1 MKLPFVTSLI
11 VKLAPEIGARVHV
24 EPEFGFVGQIIFR
37 NGRQSFFRN
46 ARLDINPQGAMELAR
61 DKAYASLF
69 LNRFGYP
76 TPLGQTFFS
85 DELCRKLASGRDIDE
100 GYAFAQEI
108 GFPVIVKP
116 NNLAQGRLVAKVF
129 DRQEYTHAAREIFR
143 AAEVLLVQKFYEGK
157 DYRIV
162 VFDGE
167 VVTAYQ
173 RHALAISGD
182 GRSTIARLIDK
193 KLKILGERLSHPNI
207 DAQDFRIRTNLERH
221 GFHLEDILEQGATL
235 SLLDNA
241 NLSLGGEAREVR
253 ETMHAD
259 FKRLAVSITRDM
271 GLRFCGVDII
281 SADIT
286 LPLGQQRDGS
296 VVLEINGAP
305 GLDNYAAL
313 GTEQRQIVEDLY
325 LRILQAIERE
335 HYS

>member
-11 VKLAPEIGARVHV
+11 VKLAPEIGARVLI

-37 NGRQSFFRN
+37 NGKQSFFRN

-61 DKAYASLF
+61 DKAYTSFF
-69 LNRFGYP
+69 LNRFGYR

-100 GYAFAQEI
+100 GYAFAQKI
-108 GFPVIVKP
+108 GFPAIVKP

-143 AAEVLLVQKFYEGK
+143 ATEVLLVQKFYEGK

-167 VVTAYQ
+167 IVTAYQ
-173 RHALAISGD
+173 RLALSISGD
-182 GRSTIARLIDK
+182 GRSTIASLIDE
-193 KLKILGERLSHPNI
+193 KLKILGERLSYPNI

-221 GFHLEDILEQGATL
+221 GFRQEDILEQGAKL

-241 NLSLGGEAREVR
+241 NLSLGGEAREVT

-259 FKRLAVSITRDM
+259 FKQLAVSITREM

-281 SADIT
+281 VEDIT
-286 LPLGQQRDGS
+286 LPLGQQRDS
-296 VVLEINGAP
+296 YVVLEINGAP

-313 GTEQRQIVEDLY
+313 GTEQRQLVEDLY
-325 LRILQAIERE
+325 LGILQAIERE